1 MVSRAFGCISHFV
14 LVLLIVYLF
23 IYPIIV
29 FVQPAA
35 CYYLSTFLVIPC
47 THSVIN
53 TSIIGCDHLFNVY
66 HVTYVIVCGTE
77 G

>member
-23 IYPIIV
+23 IYPIIA
-29 FVQPAA
+29 FVQPV
-35 CYYLSTFLVIPC
+35 CMLLSQHISGHSLHFIQSSVHPFLDLTIY
-47 THSVIN
+47 
-53 TSIIGCDHLFNVY
+53 VY
-66 HVTYVIVCGTE
+66 ICIVCGTE